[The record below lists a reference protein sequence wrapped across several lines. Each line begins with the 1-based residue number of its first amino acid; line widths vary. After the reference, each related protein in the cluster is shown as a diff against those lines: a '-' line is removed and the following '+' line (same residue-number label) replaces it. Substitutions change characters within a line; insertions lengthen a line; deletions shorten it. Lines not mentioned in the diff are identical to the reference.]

1 MRFLL
6 LLVSIAFL
14 VSCAAPK
21 PKTVSGKKRVPI
33 NTTEIVIPQP
43 VKPEPVV
50 IARPPEPAMFTFN
63 FAFESTALS
72 IPNDALYRLLPL
84 ALKAEKIHIRGRTD
98 NTKESS
104 FDLNIAKGRALAARN
119 FLIEKGVNPQVIFI
133 NYSSASD
140 YVSENITPE
149 GRARNRR
156 VEILIFSNHTEF

>member
-6 LLVSIAFL
+6 LLVSITFL
-14 VSCAAPK
+14 VSCATK

-43 VKPEPVV
+43 EKPAPVV
-50 IARPPEPAMFTFN
+50 IARPPEPAIFTFN

-72 IPNDALYRLLPL
+72 IPNDALYKLLPL

-119 FLIEKGVNPQVIFI
+119 YLIEKGVDPQIIFI

-140 YVSENITPE
+140 YVSENVTPE

-156 VEILIFSNHTEF
+156 AEILIFNNHMEF